1 MDGAMSVQE
10 PVISTNPVEP
20 APQNTESI
28 TAEPVIN
35 SLLTGEKPKAVE
47 SNNSNSLLTEDG
59 DGAPTEPD
67 ASKVEVPEAYE
78 IKVSE
83 GYELSP
89 EVMETITPLFKKHN
103 ISKEGAQELAEAHME
118 IMRKQ
123 SAAAEQF
130 RSNLIK
136 GWVDEIKKDPEF
148 GGAKFD
154 ENMALARR
162 GLRAINPPGEGKSA
176 LNELLEMSGMGNNP
190 EIIKAFARVGKLVKE
205 DSILDK
211 GSIGGPKK
219 EFDPNEMFSV
229 SLS

>member
-1 MDGAMSVQE
+1 MDSVTSVQE
-10 PVISTNPVEP
+10 SVVSTTQAEP
-20 APQNTESI
+20 ASQNTEGV
-28 TAEPVIN
+28 TAESVVN
-35 SLLTGEKPKAVE
+35 SLLTGEEASTVE
-47 SNNSNSLLTEDG
+47 GKDSNSLLTEDG
-59 DGAPTEPD
+59 DGAPTESD
-67 ASKVEVPEAYE
+67 ASKVEIPEAYE

-83 GYELSP
+83 GYELLP

-103 ISKEGAQELAEAHME
+103 ISREGAQELAEAHME

-123 SAAAEQF
+123 AASAEQF

-162 GLRAINPPGEGKSA
+162 GLRAISPPGEGKSA

-211 GSIGGPKK
+211 GNIGGPKK

-229 SLS
+229 SLG